1 VDAELEKVAE
11 KYRLFFLKP
20 SFEREIGLPGVED
33 EKVDNALKRFE
44 AAKATDI
51 PACLKAPIERLTA

>member
-1 VDAELEKVAE
+1 MAE
-11 KYRLFFLKP
+11 KDRLFFLKP
-20 SFEREIGLPGVED
+20 SFEREIGLPEVED